1 MRLHISLDDELI
13 DALDAR
19 VGRRQRSAF
28 IAATIRHALEDQR
41 RWDDI
46 EAALGSLQ
54 KSEHDW
60 DADPAGW
67 VRSQRRG
74 ESPPVGPDVPG
85 ARASLPPQ
93 HVCSPPSAPAAPPPP
108 PPAPPL
114 LA

>member
-1 MRLHISLDDELI
+1 VPVEKLDRLATDWQHGAET
-13 DALDAR
+13 
-19 VGRRQRSAF
+19 RRQRSAF

-74 ESPPVGPDVPG
+74 DRRRVG
-85 ARASLPPQ
+85 
-93 HVCSPPSAPAAPPPP
+93 
-108 PPAPPL
+108 
-114 LA
+114 

>member
-1 MRLHISLDDELI
+1 MRLHISLEDELI

-28 IAATIRHALEDQR
+28 IAATIRHALEDQQ

-54 KSEHDW
+54 KAEHDW

-74 ESPPVGPDVPG
+74 DRRRVG
-85 ARASLPPQ
+85 
-93 HVCSPPSAPAAPPPP
+93 
-108 PPAPPL
+108 
-114 LA
+114 

>member
-13 DALDAR
+13 KALDAR

-28 IAATIRHALEDQR
+28 IAATIRDALEDQR
-41 RWDDI
+41 RWDEI

-54 KSEHDW
+54 KSAHDW

-74 ESPPVGPDVPG
+74 DRRRVG
-85 ARASLPPQ
+85 
-93 HVCSPPSAPAAPPPP
+93 
-108 PPAPPL
+108 
-114 LA
+114 